1 MRMRLSRRNER
12 EQSARKRAQ
21 KGTRRPAGICLL
33 CLASAL
39 GAAGASAR
47 SITGICPDGSVFV
60 VQQRE
65 QIPCDDAKE
74 IQPHEVPPL
83 RPELLPTPY
92 TWQIYNE
99 TQNPNNPYHMI
110 DAARAI
116 REMAGQGAS
125 GQGASGQ
132 GAAGS
137 AEAGAGTEFSE
148 GPGTA
153 PLPGAAAAATGP
165 IDLGL
170 GDDELRDL
178 FLLVELSQEQT
189 PARFARE
196 TADGRELFEV
206 SLARSEA
213 FSQRLREAWASRGGL
228 GGSQVLLFT
237 SVSKQPAEFQ
247 PNLTFVQ
254 GHLSYQP
261 AATNPRQL
269 GILQGHLGAL
279 EADELVL
286 GYVILPETL
295 DLDRPVDVYWNDR
308 RLSVQF

>member
-1 MRMRLSRRNER
+1 MRMRVS
-12 EQSARKRAQ
+12 
-21 KGTRRPAGICLL
+21 CLL
-33 CLASAL
+33 CLAGAL
-39 GAAGASAR
+39 GAGAASAE

-60 VQQRE
+60 VQQRV
-65 QIPCDDAKE
+65 QIPCRNAKE
-74 IQPHEVPPL
+74 IEPSEVPPL

-99 TQNPNNPYHMI
+99 TQNPNNPYHLI
-110 DAARAI
+110 DAARQI
-116 REMAGQGAS
+116 RAMAGQGAPGQEAAGEGVP
-125 GQGASGQ
+125 GQGGASEWQAGADP
-132 GAAGS
+132 GAVAAG
-137 AEAGAGTEFSE
+137 
-148 GPGTA
+148 
-153 PLPGAAAAATGP
+153 PGAAPMPGAAPVETGP

-178 FLLVELSQEQT
+178 FFLVEVSQQQT

-213 FSQRLREAWASRGGL
+213 FSQRLRDAWASRGGL
-228 GGSQVLLFT
+228 GASQVLLFT
-237 SVSKQPAEFQ
+237 AVSKQPADFQ

-261 AATNPRQL
+261 SAANPREI

-279 EADELVL
+279 DADELVL
-286 GYVILPETL
+286 GYVILSETI
-295 DLDRPVDVYWNDR
+295 DLNQPVDVYWNDR